1 MTTQEF
7 ERFLILS
14 EKYNQETIGHF
25 EDYEYHTLKNKLTNI
40 LFDNQGTKDKI
51 ITDLKNNLYLTDIL
65 KSSAS
70 QSGEILNKIKI
81 IKETLNILEMYDWKF
96 MHSTYRT
103 DEGKQVAIWE
113 QNGDG
118 KIRNHKIWDVKE

>member
-25 EDYEYHTLKNKLTNI
+25 EDYEYHTLKSKLTNI
-40 LFDNQGTKDKI
+40 LFDNQGI
-51 ITDLKNNLYLTDIL
+51 DIL

>member
-14 EKYNQETIGHF
+14 EKYNQKTIGNF

-65 KSSAS
+65 KSSTS

-81 IKETLNILEMYDWKF
+81 IKETLNILEIYDWKF
-96 MHSTYRT
+96 MYSTYRT
-103 DEGKQVAIWE
+103 DEGKQVSIWE
-113 QNGDG
+113 QNGEG
-118 KIRNHKIWDVKE
+118 LIRNHKVWDVKE